1 MTAAAERL
9 HARRMFEHRPLAVFA
24 SAGDAER
31 RRRPAD
37 VATLIA
43 AALVVVGGLRQRSDP
58 TPLGDNVSQLLRD
71 LPDWSKTLFGAFFLF
86 AAGYVVFV
94 VVMAVVARD
103 RPGLVRDLLVAGGAA
118 TLVGLLVGRAATG
131 TWQALEGAVNGSEP
145 RFPVLRIAIVTAVV
159 MTAAP
164 HVVRPVRRL
173 GLVAIVGAVVAA
185 IALDLGTLPGV
196 LVGFGVGLGLAA
208 TVRLIWGSPAGAPS
222 LYRVRSAL
230 ATRGI
235 DVGEFTELPSER
247 GVVRL
252 SCTRRRRSAPRG
264 EGLRA

>member
-9 HARRMFEHRPLAVFA
+9 HRRRMFEHRPLAVFA

-37 VATLIA
+37 VATWIG
-43 AALVVVGGLRQRSDP
+43 AALLVMAGNRQRTDP
-58 TPLGDNVSQLLRD
+58 TPLGDNFSRLLRE
-71 LPDWSKTLFGAFFLF
+71 LPDWSKTLLGAFFMF

-118 TLVGLLVGRAATG
+118 VLVGSLVGTRGDRDLAGTRRRRRRICTSISGAADRDRG
-131 TWQALEGAVNGSEP
+131 GG
-145 RFPVLRIAIVTAVV
+145 RDTAS
-159 MTAAP
+159 P

-173 GLVAIVGAVVAA
+173 GLVAIVGAALAA
-185 IALDLGTLPGV
+185 IALDLGALSGV
-196 LVGFGVGLGLAA
+196 LVGFGVGLGVAA

-235 DVGEFTELPSER
+235 EVGEFTELPQ
-247 GVVRL
+247 
-252 SCTRRRRSAPRG
+252 
-264 EGLRA
+264 